1 MIESEKKKIQD
12 YKEESFDHTLRRRV
26 QSMKKKNESALS
38 YFQASMNLNMNKLLA
53 KKKEGEH
60 LMQLRMKNL
69 KEQAEKKLTDHLRG
83 ELGRLKAMFSRAS
96 R

>member
-1 MIESEKKKIQD
+1 
-12 YKEESFDHTLRRRV
+12 
-26 QSMKKKNESALS
+26 MKKKNESALS

-69 KEQAEKKLTDHLRG
+69 K
-83 ELGRLKAMFSRAS
+83 
-96 R
+96 